1 MNEKEINAIKNASPL
16 DLPKVL
22 INMEL
27 YDAQRAKDLFDDVNE
42 QFDRASMEENIILPV
57 FTTITDAILDLECF
71 HGVTKKLGLSSNRV
85 VGECRNFNY
94 EGKISMLMPDSFVEN
109 RQQQVAQ
116 SEWAKEYRASY
127 VRSLY
132 EDKASMKRYKEDK
145 IIKNGRGKNIS
156 NEYTDI
162 KDITEKKKNPDLRRN
177 DPKNEYNAET
187 DHIVPL
193 KHIFKHIQTNAGLS
207 DDDIRNIANND
218 YNYALTS
225 RKINNAKRDMTNAE
239 FIRLQDE
246 KKARGEKYIEL
257 SNEVRQNMPRMERE
271 ANKQINKNINSA
283 VIKNLTGRGKAD
295 IEEINNAIK
304 AQKKQLG
311 RDLTPKETE
320 IIQASLARKKAK
332 AIHQGN
338 IKSAGKQTLGYALG
352 SLILMMLKPLYY
364 EIKDGFL
371 NGFKEGVDVPT
382 YKEAFKVR
390 FARVK
395 NYISSQICNLKNAL
409 GNIIDTL
416 KNFIS
421 ALIEGL
427 ISMFVGIL
435 KKIFRVLKEGIKVF
449 MQVYPILFGK
459 ESKQMT
465 KAQKGDAIVKILGGS
480 VVSLCG
486 IGIEM
491 LLNKVGFLPNWLR
504 GAVSTLLSGLAS
516 ALMFY
521 ALDKADLFNVKADLR
536 NQRIDEIF
544 SERIKSIERN
554 THEFDSVATEALKN
568 QIIEF
573 NTLMSSLKSSLSSN
587 DLSITN
593 SHLLEL
599 SQFLGL
605 NLGYTN
611 QKEFENKYITL
622 NWNL

>member
-57 FTTITDAILDLECF
+57 FTTITDAILYLECF

-239 FIRLQDE
+239 FIRLQDK

-257 SNEVRQNMPRMERE
+257 SNEVRQNMLRMERE

-311 RDLTPKETE
+311 RALTPKETE

-332 AIHQGN
+332 AIHQRN
-338 IKSAGKQTLGYALG
+338 IKSAGTL
-352 SLILMMLKPLYY
+352 IPQH
-364 EIKDGFL
+364 
-371 NGFKEGVDVPT
+371 N
-382 YKEAFKVR
+382 
-390 FARVK
+390 
-395 NYISSQICNLKNAL
+395 SS
-409 GNIIDTL
+409 
-416 KNFIS
+416 
-421 ALIEGL
+421 
-427 ISMFVGIL
+427 
-435 KKIFRVLKEGIKVF
+435 
-449 MQVYPILFGK
+449 
-459 ESKQMT
+459 
-465 KAQKGDAIVKILGGS
+465 
-480 VVSLCG
+480 
-486 IGIEM
+486 
-491 LLNKVGFLPNWLR
+491 
-504 GAVSTLLSGLAS
+504 
-516 ALMFY
+516 
-521 ALDKADLFNVKADLR
+521 
-536 NQRIDEIF
+536 
-544 SERIKSIERN
+544 
-554 THEFDSVATEALKN
+554 
-568 QIIEF
+568 
-573 NTLMSSLKSSLSSN
+573 
-587 DLSITN
+587 
-593 SHLLEL
+593 
-599 SQFLGL
+599 
-605 NLGYTN
+605 
-611 QKEFENKYITL
+611 
-622 NWNL
+622 